1 MHWVL
6 SARERER
13 EVRNK
18 DDNTHKKNKK
28 KEYLQLYK
36 LILILKSHIFLD
48 RDIVISQIKS
58 IKYVL

>member
-6 SARERER
+6 SARGRER

-18 DDNTHKKNKK
+18 DDNTHKKNKQ

-36 LILILKSHIFLD
+36 LILILKAHIFLD